1 MRISRSILGY
11 GWVVFHCVYVLC
23 LLYPFIYWW
32 TFRLLPCASLYIS
45 LQIIVFSSYMP
56 SCGIAGS
63 CDSSIFHFLERNL
76 HSVFYSGC
84 TSLHSHQQHRRVPFY
99 PHPLWHLLFINF
111 LVMAILTDMRWYL
124 IVVLICISL
133 TISNVQH
140 HFMCLLAICMYSLE
154 KYLLRSSAY
163 FLIELGVFCYCY
175 WVIWTV
181 YQKKQFAF
189 FFN

>member
-1 MRISRSILGY
+1 MCC
-11 GWVVFHCVYVLC
+11 VFFIHSFIDGHLDCFHVLAV
-23 LLYPFIYWW
+23 LNSTTMNIKV
-32 TFRLLPCASLYIS
+32 YIS
-45 LQIIVFSSYMP
+45 FQIIVFSSYMP

-63 CDSSIFHFLERNL
+63 WDSSIFHFWGRNL
-76 HSVFYSGC
+76 RSVFYSC
-84 TSLHSHQQHRRVPFY
+84 CPSLHSHQQHRRVPFY
-99 PHPLWHLLFINF
+99 PHPLQHLLFINF

-163 FLIELGVFCYCY
+163 FLIELGVFFAI
-175 WVIWTV
+175 VIELYELFTK
-181 YQKKQFAF
+181 KKQFAF
-189 FFN
+189 F